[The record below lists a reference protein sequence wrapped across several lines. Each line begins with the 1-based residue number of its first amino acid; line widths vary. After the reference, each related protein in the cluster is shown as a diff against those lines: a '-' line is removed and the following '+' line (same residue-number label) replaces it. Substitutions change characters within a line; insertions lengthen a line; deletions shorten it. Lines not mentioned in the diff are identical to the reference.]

1 MQVEEAMLLIQKDL
15 NSIKKVYLNE
25 KYSDANHGWI
35 VEDYIHSIQ
44 ATIDA
49 YNNRNLVPLT
59 LPDYPDY
66 PGVS

>member
-15 NSIKKVYLNE
+15 NSIKKVFLGG
-25 KYSDANHGWI
+25 KYSDANHAWI

-49 YNNRNLVPLT
+49 YRNRDLVPLT
-59 LPDYPDY
+59 LPNYPDY
-66 PGVS
+66 PGV